1 MKSKYQDLFVWQK
14 AILLTEKIYE
24 ITKQYPKDET
34 YGLVS
39 QMRKSA
45 VSIPS
50 NIAEGSLRNTDKE
63 FGSFLYNARGSAA

>member
-34 YGLVS
+34 Y
-39 QMRKSA
+39 
-45 VSIPS
+45 
-50 NIAEGSLRNTDKE
+50 
-63 FGSFLYNARGSAA
+63 